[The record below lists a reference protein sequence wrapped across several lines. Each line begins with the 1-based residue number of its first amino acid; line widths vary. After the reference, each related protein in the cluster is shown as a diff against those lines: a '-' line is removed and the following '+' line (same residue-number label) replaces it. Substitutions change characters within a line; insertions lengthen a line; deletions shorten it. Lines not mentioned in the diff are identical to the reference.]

1 MLRLKACPRC
11 GGDLHDNRDMHG
23 CYAECLQCGYMRDVE
38 DPRLSRLLE
47 FAAKRGGKSAA

>member
-23 CYAECLQCGYMRDVE
+23 CYTDLF
-38 DPRLSRLLE
+38 SRRE
-47 FAAKRGGKSAA
+47 